1 MNKPYISS
9 AWTSRSGISLLSLL
23 ETLEEYIILREK
35 LAVLFAIIIWL
46 YKAQRDRILVE
57 FEASLLVPI
66 YSWQAVSV

>member
-1 MNKPYISS
+1 
-9 AWTSRSGISLLSLL
+9 
-23 ETLEEYIILREK
+23 LEEYIILREK